1 MLHCLQNLADAIHAI
16 QPGLVFT
23 IMEIG
28 ARPLGDQKESFHQ
41 LTKLFPGSRILAFE
55 LEENLCREI
64 NASAPEG
71 VEYYPVALGRTE
83 EQRLLY
89 ETVHPMCSSL
99 YKPDNELLSRY
110 NELQVAMLKKYSTV
124 ETVSIDHFMQV
135 QGILDL
141 DFVKIDIQGAEL
153 DAFAGAC
160 SALQRMVAIVSEV
173 EFIPLY
179 YKQPLFGD
187 VCSFLTGQGF
197 MFHKFLR
204 ICGRT
209 LQPTVIGDDPFYAT
223 QHMWSDAMFI
233 RELSGLPDLPT
244 EKLLKLGLL
253 AYLYQS
259 PDVAFYCFSLV
270 DARLGSSLSDLLLGQ

>member
-1 MLHCLQNLADAIHAI
+1 MTHRLQNLVDTIHTI

-28 ARPLGDQKESFHQ
+28 ARPLGDQEESFHQ

-55 LEENLCREI
+55 LEENLCREL

-71 VEYYPVALGRTE
+71 VTYYPVALGRTE

-110 NELQVAMLKKYSTV
+110 NNLHGAMLKKISAV
-124 ETVSIDHFMQV
+124 ETISIDQFIRSQGGLDIDFM
-135 QGILDL
+135 
-141 DFVKIDIQGAEL
+141 KIDIQGAEL
-153 DAFAGAC
+153 DVFSGGETIL
-160 SALQRMVAIVSEV
+160 SSMVAIISEV

-179 YKQPLFGD
+179 QRQPLFGD
-187 VCSFLTGQGF
+187 VCSFLTKHGF
-197 MFHKFLR
+197 MFHKFHG
-204 ICGRT
+204 IAGHT
-209 LQPTVIGDDPFYAT
+209 LQPVVINNNPNLAT

-233 RELSGLPDLPT
+233 REISSLAGLPT
-244 EKLLKLGLL
+244 AKLLKLGLL

-270 DARLGSSLSDLLLGQ
+270 DGRLGSTLSALLLSQ